1 MKINLLGH
9 KDILQLASGR
19 LKPQGKGGAFCSRL
33 KRQDEMEFK
42 RCTVKSG
49 WQ

>member
-1 MKINLLGH
+1 MKLSLPGH
-9 KDILQLASGR
+9 KDILQSASGR

-33 KRQDEMEFK
+33 KRLYEVEFK
-42 RCTVKSG
+42 RRTVKSG